1 VATESHSSESQLT
14 TTGTIPLA
22 DATGIDG
29 TYTGELIRGI
39 PYGQGTWTDVDGNQY
54 VGGWKE
60 GLSHGQGTYTSVD
73 GYRYVGDWK
82 DEKAHGQGTRVE
94 DGCTY
99 IGEFKDNNANGQGAE
114 TCSDGSKS
122 VGEFKDNQ
130 LWNGKLIGADDVV
143 YTVSGGEIN

>member
-1 VATESHSSESQLT
+1 M
-14 TTGTIPLA
+14 
-22 DATGIDG
+22 
-29 TYTGELIRGI
+29 
-39 PYGQGTWTDVDGNQY
+39 
-54 VGGWKE
+54 
-60 GLSHGQGTYTSVD
+60 SHGQGTYTSVD

-143 YTVSGGEIN
+143 YTVSEGEIN